1 MPERF
6 ALPPVITA
14 SSWATAVSSL
24 LSQLRTSRGTDV
36 DEDGKA
42 APVMTNRE
50 ALAIVEA
57 LRRPAQRVLT
67 GWPMWY
73 QFAAIAYGWSAN
85 DGTPLLDGSDDRADA
100 DFPQY
105 AAVML
110 CEEILRLANGL
121 DAVRYPDVRIDLS
134 DVWAQPALMSEIGA
148 ALQDD
153 GARVSF
159 KIPIPACK
167 DPVTGKPARP
177 VKDPATGRWTCPGG
191 VVQIDDPITAI
202 LKSLSKVAVPVG
214 AIILAYYA
222 LEYKRRR
229 RRKG

>member
-1 MPERF
+1 MAERF
-6 ALPPVITA
+6 ALPPVVTA

-24 LSQLRTSRGTDV
+24 LAQQRARRGVDV
-36 DEDGKA
+36 EEGGA

-57 LRRPAQRVLT
+57 MRRPASRLT
-67 GWPMWY
+67 PWGLWY
-73 QFAAIAYGWSAN
+73 QFGAIAYGWEPGGSEE
-85 DGTPLLDGSDDRADA
+85 LDGSDERADA
-100 DFPQY
+100 DFAPY

-110 CEEILRLANGL
+110 CEELIRIAESL
-121 DAVRYPDVRIDLS
+121 DAVGQPDPRIELI
-134 DVWAQPALMSEIGA
+134 DVWGDPRHMAEIGA

-177 VKDPATGRWTCPGG
+177 VRDPSTGRWTCPGG
-191 VVQIDDPITAI
+191 VVTIDDPLTAI
-202 LKSLSKVAVPVG
+202 LKSLSKVVVPVG
-214 AIILAYYA
+214 AIVLAYYA
-222 LEYKRRR
+222 LEYKQRR

>member
-14 SSWATAVSSL
+14 SSWANAVSSL
-24 LSQLRTSRGTDV
+24 LSQQRSSRGTEV
-36 DEDGKA
+36 DDEGKA

-57 LRRPAQRVLT
+57 MRRPAQRVLT

-73 QFAAIAYGWSAN
+73 QFAAIAYNWEAN
-85 DGTPLLDGSDDRADA
+85 PGAPMLDASDERADA
-100 DFPQY
+100 DFPAY

-110 CEEILRLANGL
+110 GEELVRLAQGL
-121 DAVRYPDVRIDLS
+121 DAVRYPDVRLDLT
-134 DVWAQPALMSEIGA
+134 DVWAQPAVMAEIGA

-153 GARVSF
+153 GAQVSF

-177 VKDPATGRWTCPGG
+177 VRDPSTGRWTCPGG

-214 AIILAYYA
+214 VILIAYYA
-222 LEYKRRR
+222 FENKRAR